1 MDVSGQ
7 QSAESAPREKTAVP
21 LVEEAPHRYV
31 IPRTYKPG
39 MRTEGLIFSSPLL
52 LEGIRKDN
60 AADQVANVATLPGIV
75 GRSLAMPDI
84 HWGYGFP
91 IGGVAAFDAET
102 GVVSPGG
109 IGFDI
114 NCGVRLLRT
123 DLTVDEVA
131 PKLKELVDA
140 LFSSVPTGVG
150 GKGALSTKSRIDEVL
165 GEGAQWAVKEGY
177 GWDSDIGRLE
187 ERGRMEGARP
197 DAVSDKA
204 KSRGGPQV
212 GSLGSGNHFLEVQA
226 VDQVLDEATAK
237 AYGLTGR
244 GQVVVMMHTGSRG
257 LGHQVC
263 TDYVQSFVSHERE
276 WGIPLVDRQLAC
288 APLRSTQAQDYLG
301 AMMASANF
309 AWCNRQ
315 ILTFQAREAFQR
327 VFGRDAESLGM
338 GIVYDV
344 SHNMAKLEEHRVG
357 TARKRL
363 LVHRKGATRS
373 FGPSREEV
381 APEYREHG
389 QPVLVPGDMGTASW
403 VLAGT
408 DTALAASW
416 GSCCHGA
423 GRQLSRAAAN
433 RAFQHDAVLRN
444 LRANK
449 IQVRALTR
457 VGVTEEAPGAYKNVD
472 EVVDVCHRAGLG
484 RKVVRLR
491 PLGVIK
497 G

>member
-1 MDVSGQ
+1 MDENQ
-7 QSAESAPREKTAVP
+7 QSAESFPSPKRAVP
-21 LVEEAPHRYV
+21 LVEEAPFRYV
-31 IPRTYKPG
+31 IPRSYKPE
-39 MRTEGLIFSSPLL
+39 MQAEGLIFSSPKLI
-52 LEGIRKDN
+52 EGVRKDN
-60 AADQVANVATLPGIV
+60 AADQVANVATLPGLV
-75 GRSLAMPDI
+75 GRSMAMPDI

-91 IGGVAAFDAET
+91 IGGVAAFDAES

-123 DLTVDEVA
+123 DLTVKDVK
-131 PKLKELVDA
+131 PKLKDLIDA
-140 LFSSVPTGVG
+140 LFDHVPTGVG
-150 GKGALSTKSRIDEVL
+150 GKGALSAKSRIDEL
-165 GEGAQWAVKEGY
+165 LAGGAPWAIREGY
-177 GWDSDIGRLE
+177 GWEGDAERLE
-187 ERGRMEGARP
+187 EGGAMKGARP
-197 DAVSDKA
+197 EAVSDKA

-226 VDQVLDEATAK
+226 VEQLFDAAAAK
-237 AYGLTGR
+237 AFGFTEP

-263 TDYVQSFVSHERE
+263 TDFVQDFVNHERE
-276 WGIPLVDRQLAC
+276 WKIPLIDRQLAA
-288 APLRSTQAQDYLG
+288 APMRSRQASDYLG

-309 AWCNRQ
+309 AWGNRQ
-315 ILTFQAREAFQR
+315 LLTHQARLAFQK
-327 VFGRDAESLGM
+327 VFGQPAETM
-338 GIVYDV
+338 GLRIVYDV
-344 SHNMAKLEEHRVG
+344 CHNMAKLEEHEVEGRR
-357 TARKRL
+357 RKL
-363 LVHRKGATRS
+363 IVHRKGATRS
-373 FGPSREEV
+373 FGPGRVEV
-381 APEYREHG
+381 PIPYRDHG

-408 DTALAASW
+408 PASMTTSW

-423 GRQLSRAAAN
+423 GRQLSRHAAN
-433 RAFQHDAVLRN
+433 RAFEHKAVLTD
-444 LRANK
+444 LWNK
-449 IQVRALTR
+449 GIQVRALTR

-472 EVVDVCHRAGLG
+472 EVVEVCHQTGLG

>member
-1 MDVSGQ
+1 MDEKAH
-7 QSAESAPREKTAVP
+7 AEHSPRSTHIAVP
-21 LVEEAPHRYV
+21 LAEEAPFRYV
-31 IPRTYKPG
+31 IPRSYKPE
-39 MRTEGLIFSSPLL
+39 MRTEGLIFSSPALI
-52 LEGIRKDN
+52 EGIRKDN
-60 AADQVANVATLPGIV
+60 AADQVANVATLPGLV

-91 IGGVAAFDAET
+91 IGGVAAFDADA

-123 DLTVDEVA
+123 NLDAKDIA
-131 PKLKELVDA
+131 PKVKELIDT
-140 LFSSVPTGVG
+140 LFSHIPTGVG
-150 GKGALSTKSRIDEVL
+150 GKGAISAKTRINEL
-165 GEGAQWAVKEGY
+165 LTGGAQWAIDEGY
-177 GWDSDIGRLE
+177 GWASDAAHLE
-187 ERGRMEGARP
+187 EQGRMEGARP
-197 DAVSDKA
+197 EAVSDKA
-204 KSRGGPQV
+204 KRRGGPQV
-212 GSLGSGNHFLEVQA
+212 GSLGSGNHFLEVQC
-226 VDQVLDEATAK
+226 VDQILDEATAK
-237 AYGLTGR
+237 AYGIGTP

-263 TDYVQSFVSHERE
+263 TDYVESFVRHERD
-276 WGIPLVDRQLAC
+276 WGVPLIDRQLAC
-288 APLRSTQAQDYLG
+288 APLRTKQAQDYLG
-301 AMMASANF
+301 GMMAAANF
-309 AWCNRQ
+309 AWGNRQ
-315 ILTFQAREAFQR
+315 LLTFQTREAFKR
-327 VFGRDAESLGM
+327 VFGQDPQTLGM
-338 GIVYDV
+338 EIVYDV
-344 SHNMAKLEEHRVG
+344 SHNMAKLEEHRVDG
-357 TARKRL
+357 GRKKL

-373 FGPSREEV
+373 FGPMRSEV
-381 APEYREHG
+381 TPEYREFG

-408 DTALAASW
+408 NTALGASW

-423 GRQLSRAAAN
+423 GRQMSRAAAN
-433 RAFQHDAVLRN
+433 KAFQHDEVLRN
-444 LRANK
+444 LRAQK